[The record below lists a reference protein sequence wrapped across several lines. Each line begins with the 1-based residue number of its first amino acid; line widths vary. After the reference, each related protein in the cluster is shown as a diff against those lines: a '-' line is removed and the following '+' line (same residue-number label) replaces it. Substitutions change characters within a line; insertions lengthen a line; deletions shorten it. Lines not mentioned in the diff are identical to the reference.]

1 MTVPKPTAR
10 RRTEK
15 TRTPG
20 IYRYHARECSWLTG
34 GSKCSCPAS
43 YQATAYS
50 RRDGKL
56 IRKHFTTLGAAKTWR
71 EDANQAIRAGTLKAP
86 IATTVAQAL
95 DAYAAGM
102 EDGSILDRSGKPYK
116 PATCR
121 RYARAARLYLKPAI
135 GRVRLSDLRRRDVQ
149 ALVEE
154 LRRGGAAPSTVHNTL
169 DPLRAVYRRALHL
182 DEVSIDPTARLALP
196 AVRGGRD
203 RIADPAEA
211 EALLAALPEPERALW
226 ATALYTGARR
236 GELRALRWSD
246 VDLDGGTIRIERAL
260 DDGERGK
267 RGELVE
273 VKTAAGRRTVP
284 IVPAL
289 RKLLAAH
296 KLATGRGGEDLVFG
310 RSARGPFIPSTVRRR
325 ALTAWG
331 WKDVPN
337 PDAGGPKRVWIE
349 ARPDALA
356 PIGLHEC
363 RHTAA
368 SLLIDAGVND
378 KALSSIMGHASVTIT
393 KDRYGHL
400 MPDGVAEAGRLLAAR
415 LDRASA
421 ADHR

>member
-1 MTVPKPTAR
+1 MP
-10 RRTEK
+10 RTEK
-15 TRTPG
+15 TRHPG
-20 IYRYHARECSWLTG
+20 IYRYHARDCPRAAG
-34 GSKCSCPAS
+34 GARCSCPAS

-50 RRDGKL
+50 GRDGKL
-56 IRKHFTTLGAAKTWR
+56 IRKHFATLGAAKTWR
-71 EDANQAIRAGTLKAP
+71 EDANQAIRAGTVRAP
-86 IATTVAQAL
+86 VTTTVRQAL
-95 DAYAAGM
+95 DAYVDGM
-102 EDGSILDRSGKPYK
+102 RDESILDRSGKPYK

-121 RYARAARLYLKPAI
+121 RYARAARLYLQPAL
-135 GRVRLSDLRRRDVQ
+135 GAYRLSDLRRRDVQ
-149 ALVEE
+149 ALVDD

-169 DPLRAVYRRALHL
+169 DPLRAVYRRAMHL
-182 DEVSIDPTARLALP
+182 DEVATDPTVRLALP

-211 EALLAALPEPERALW
+211 EALIAALPESEQALW

-260 DDGERGK
+260 DDGEKGRPG
-267 RGELVE
+267 GLVE

-284 IVPAL
+284 IVPPL

-296 KLATGRGGEDLVFG
+296 KLRTGRSGADLVFG
-310 RSARGPFIPSTVRRR
+310 RTASGPFIPSTVRRR
-325 ALTAWG
+325 ALLAW
-331 WKDVPN
+331 
-337 PDAGGPKRVWIE
+337 E
-349 ARPDALA
+349 AAELR

-378 KALSSIMGHASVTIT
+378 KALCSIMGHASVTIT

-400 MPDGVAEAGRLLAAR
+400 MPDGVAEARRLLAAR
-415 LDRASA
+415 LVRATPNKETGP
-421 ADHR
+421 